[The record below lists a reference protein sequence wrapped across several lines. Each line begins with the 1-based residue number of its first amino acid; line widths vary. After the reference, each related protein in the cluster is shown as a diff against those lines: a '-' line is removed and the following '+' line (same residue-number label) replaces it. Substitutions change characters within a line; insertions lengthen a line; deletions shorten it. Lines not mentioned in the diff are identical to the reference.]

1 MSRPAIAAAEAA
13 RRHFLEA
20 GRPVDAADQLIG
32 HAIMIRR
39 DVQPM
44 AERQRYLDQ
53 AAAELNALPVS
64 ADRALALSDVLMMRA
79 MLLLDVGRLDDA
91 DAAIVEGRAQR
102 QASGD
107 TDTGDLDFVGASIDV
122 VRGRTSEGIE
132 RMMDVARGARE
143 ARRESTGVTSY
154 RMAAAF
160 AMRVMDYERAE
171 VVPPRRPA
179 LRGRDPAVVLPPR
192 DGRDLGAHRLGRGRV
207 GRGHP
212 DRRDRD
218 RRAWEPARNPGLP

>member
-1 MSRPAIAAAEAA
+1 MGYRQIELGDLYAAYGEAAGAVDDVPAGIAAAEAA
-13 RRHFLEA
+13 RRHYLEA

-32 HAIMIRR
+32 HSIMIRR

-53 AAAELNALPVS
+53 AAAELNALPDS
-64 ADRALALSDVLMMRA
+64 ADRAFALSDVWMMRA
-79 MLLLDVGRLDDA
+79 MLLLDVGRLDMPMRPSSKDVRSA
-91 DAAIVEGRAQR
+91 RRRE
-102 QASGD
+102 
-107 TDTGDLDFVGASIDV
+107 TPMTGDLDFVGASIDV

-171 VVPPRRPA
+171 VASAKACATRTRSSSRTA
-179 LRGRDPAVVLPPR
+179 AT
-192 DGRDLGAHRLGRGRV
+192 
-207 GRGHP
+207 
-212 DRRDRD
+212 
-218 RRAWEPARNPGLP
+218 